1 MSVYFVV
8 QEEVHDP
15 DGLNAYMEA
24 AKASSLGR
32 GKAVVVDN
40 AVAAVEGDWH
50 GTRLVILEFEDE
62 DDLESTPENQP
73 VQEEDPYAWAKQRT
87 VVQEQNAAVQQ
98 SDTNQPVVQADAHPG
113 WRWDETIQQ
122 WVPDPSTMP
131 KQ

>member
-1 MSVYFVV
+1 MKNLKLTDTVN
-8 QEEVHDP
+8 EVIDT
-15 DGLNAYMEA
+15 DKESE
-24 AKASSLGR
+24 SSIE
-32 GKAVVVDN
+32 K
-40 AVAAVEGDWH
+40 H
-50 GTRLVILEFEDE
+50 EDE
-62 DDLESTPENQP
+62 DDFESTPENQP

>member
-1 MSVYFVV
+1 MLGAVFVFFFV
-8 QEEVHDP
+8 
-15 DGLNAYMEA
+15 
-24 AKASSLGR
+24 
-32 GKAVVVDN
+32 
-40 AVAAVEGDWH
+40 
-50 GTRLVILEFEDE
+50 EFEDE
-62 DDLESTPENQP
+62 DDFESTPENQP